1 MPRGGSPG
9 NKPLD
14 EGRLPLR
21 IDGPSISW
29 RVAIYNMKLFTQ
41 ISLNPRKI
49 VVSPNHIYKWIYNLT
64 IQLFINF
71 RLPYLRFHLQISTFR
86 TKQDRCIPIS
96 EHVLFVPHPLLMKHV
111 PPLSFIFPAQ
121 NLHLLRGFSSHV
133 RHRIVPVGIVSGS
146 IARHVQASSSY
157 LFQCSPLMFLIRRHD
172 LRAALMHHQSHLPTQ
187 QGTPDS
193 NN

>member
-1 MPRGGSPG
+1 MDQTIPSPKKIVV
-9 NKPLD
+9 NWTC
-14 EGRLPLR
+14 
-21 IDGPSISW
+21 SISL

-49 VVSPNHIYKWIYNLT
+49 VVSPNHIYKWVYNLT
-64 IQLFINF
+64 IQWFINF

-96 EHVLFVPHPLLMKHV
+96 EHVLFFPPPSANEAC
-111 PPLSFIFPAQ
+111 PPLSFDDFP
-121 NLHLLRGFSSHV
+121 SSKPPFTSGILQ
-133 RHRIVPVGIVSGS
+133 RIVPVGIVSGS
-146 IARHVQASSSY
+146 IARHVQIVRHI
-157 LFQCSPLMFLIRRHD
+157 CSNVPHWCFWRHD